1 MAQQTTR
8 GARVRSLRTDRKPKL
23 TQAEAAD
30 AIGIS
35 RTHLSKIENDE
46 YAGGR
51 ETLAAIATYY
61 GVSMDYLEFGPEPGG
76 PEVVQEGFN
85 RDDQLA
91 WLTLGAELGHDSR
104 MAIVD
109 LAHKTILSASSSRGA
124 RERRSKK

>member
-1 MAQQTTR
+1 MTEQSTR
-8 GARVRSLRTDRKPKL
+8 GARVRALRTERKPKL

-61 GVSMDYLEFGPEPGG
+61 GVTMDYLEFGPEPGG
-76 PEVVQEGFN
+76 PKVAQEGFN

-109 LAHKTILSASSSRGA
+109 LAHKTILGASSRGA
-124 RERRSKK
+124 RERRNKK